1 MPPPRIWGLTHG
13 GGPREAFQP
22 TDYDFEDAN
31 FLGRM
36 VFDLFFWVLIA
47 VIIMNLVL
55 GIIVDTFS
63 QLRSE
68 RERNLDE
75 ISNYC
80 FICGLPAFSF
90 HEASGGFHN
99 HHRREHNMWDY
110 VYYRSALAPIPL
122 YWLRCLLQSPYE
134 FAPSLS
140 LCSPIQTHFNVH
152 FRLLASFCMNARTHT
167 HTPISQLFPG
177 QLRLQQHVST
187 VDSLGEEADAYACPE
202 FGRLNPPA

>member
-1 MPPPRIWGLTHG
+1 MWISARCRVLICSVGRRNAARLPPPRIWGLTHG

-31 FLGRM
+31 YLGRIF
-36 VFDLFFWVLIA
+36 FDLFFWVLIA

-99 HHRREHNMWDY
+99 HHRCEHNMWDY
-110 VYYRSALAPIPL
+110 VYYRSGRSTAPCMAASFTSVYFGGSTI
-122 YWLRCLLQSPYE
+122 S
-134 FAPSLS
+134 A
-140 LCSPIQTHFNVH
+140 SPIIPIANS
-152 FRLLASFCMNARTHT
+152 LLLTRSPTSSPF
-167 HTPISQLFPG
+167 
-177 QLRLQQHVST
+177 
-187 VDSLGEEADAYACPE
+187 SLPSACIY
-202 FGRLNPPA
+202 GRFLP